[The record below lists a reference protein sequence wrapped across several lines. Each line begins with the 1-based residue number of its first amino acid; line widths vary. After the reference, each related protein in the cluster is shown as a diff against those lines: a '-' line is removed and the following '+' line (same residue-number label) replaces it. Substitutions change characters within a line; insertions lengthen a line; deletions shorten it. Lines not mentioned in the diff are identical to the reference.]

1 MLSPPFIDTGYI
13 ALYFFVIP
21 IWPFYYEYVILH
33 YLCLEAKMEVFD
45 PQDSVVSSSRI

>member
-21 IWPFYYEYVILH
+21 IWPFYYGYVTLH